1 MIQVIPFEESYG
13 DEVIRL
19 ILNIQQNEFGVPIT
33 IHDQKDLLSI
43 DAVYKKDK
51 GNFWIA
57 LMDNQLVGTIALIDI
72 ENREGCLRKMFVRQD
87 YRGKEYGVAML
98 LLNTLM
104 DWAKQK
110 NISAIY
116 LGTTEV
122 LKASHRFYE
131 KNAFV
136 LLPKESLPQNF
147 PVMEVD
153 TRFYVRAVHG

>member
-1 MIQVIPFEESYG
+1 MH
-13 DEVIRL
+13 
-19 ILNIQQNEFGVPIT
+19 IQQNEPGVPIT
-33 IHDQKDLLSI
+33 IHDQKDLLNI

-57 LMDNQLVGTIALIDI
+57 VQEEKLIATIALIDI
-72 ENREGCLRKMFVRQD
+72 GNREGCLRKMFVQQEF
-87 YRGKEYGVAML
+87 RGKEYGVAIL

-110 NISAIY
+110 NMSAIY

-122 LKASHRFYE
+122 LKASHRFYK

-136 LLPKESLPQNF
+136 LLPKEKLPQSF

-153 TRFYVRAVHG
+153 TRFYVRAL

>member
-1 MIQVIPFEESYG
+1 MIQVIPFEKKYQ
-13 DEVIRL
+13 DDIINL

-33 IHDQKDLLSI
+33 IHDQKDLLTI
-43 DAVYKKDK
+43 DAVYKKEK

-57 LMDNQLVGTIALIDI
+57 VKDDRLIGTIALIDI
-72 ENREGCLRKMFVRQD
+72 GNREGCLRKMFVQQEF
-87 YRGKEYGVAML
+87 RGKEYGVAIL

-110 NISAIY
+110 KMSAIY

-136 LLPKESLPQNF
+136 LLPKEELPKNF

-153 TRFYVRAVHG
+153 TRFYVRAV

>member
-1 MIQVIPFEESYG
+1 MIQVIPFEKKYQ
-13 DEVIRL
+13 DDVINL
-19 ILNIQQNEFGVPIT
+19 ILHIQQNEFGVPIT
-33 IHDQKDLLSI
+33 IHDQKDLLNI
-43 DAVYKKDK
+43 DAVYKKEK

-57 LMDNQLVGTIALIDI
+57 VQEDKLIASIALIDI
-72 ENREGCLRKMFVRQD
+72 GNGEGCLRKMFVQQEF
-87 YRGKEYGVAML
+87 RGKEYGVAL
-98 LLNTLM
+98 LLLDTLM

-110 NISAIY
+110 NMSAIY

-136 LLPKESLPQNF
+136 LLPKEELPKNF

-153 TRFYVRAVHG
+153 TRFYVRAV

>member
-1 MIQVIPFEESYG
+1 MIQVIPYKKKYQ
-13 DEVIRL
+13 DDIINL
-19 ILNIQQNEFGVPIT
+19 ILHIQQNEFGVPIT
-33 IHDQKDLLSI
+33 IHDQKDLLNI

-57 LMDNQLVGTIALIDI
+57 VQEEKLIATIALIDI
-72 ENREGCLRKMFVRQD
+72 GNREGCLRKMFVQQEF
-87 YRGKEYGVAML
+87 RGKKYGVAIV

-110 NISAIY
+110 NMSAIY

-136 LLPKESLPQNF
+136 RLPKEELPQNF

-153 TRFYVRAVHG
+153 TRFYVRAL

>member
-1 MIQVIPFEESYG
+1 MIQVIPYKKKYQ
-13 DEVIRL
+13 DDIINL
-19 ILNIQQNEFGVPIT
+19 ILHIQQNEFGVPIT
-33 IHDQKDLLSI
+33 IHDQKDLLNI

-57 LMDNQLVGTIALIDI
+57 VQEEKLIATIALIDI
-72 ENREGCLRKMFVRQD
+72 GNREGCLRKMFVQQEF
-87 YRGKEYGVAML
+87 RGKKYGVAIL

-110 NISAIY
+110 NMSAIY

-136 LLPKESLPQNF
+136 LLPKEKLPQSF

-153 TRFYVRAVHG
+153 TRFYVRAL

>member
-1 MIQVIPFEESYG
+1 MIQVIPFEKKYQ
-13 DEVIRL
+13 DDIINL
-19 ILNIQQNEFGVPIT
+19 ILHIQQNEFGVPIT
-33 IHDQKDLLSI
+33 IHDQKDLLDI
-43 DAVYKKDK
+43 DAVYKKEK

-57 LMDNQLVGTIALIDI
+57 VQEDKLIASIALIDI
-72 ENREGCLRKMFVRQD
+72 GNGEGCLRKMFVQQEF
-87 YRGKEYGVAML
+87 RGKEYGVAL
-98 LLNTLM
+98 LLLDTLM

-110 NISAIY
+110 NMSAIY

-136 LLPKESLPQNF
+136 LSPKEELPKNF

-153 TRFYVRAVHG
+153 TRFYVRAV